1 MAISA
6 SKRKNLTQISLL
18 VAAVVVV
25 IAVSALLQNWWNN
38 RPGPQPLEIAI
49 SASNG
54 DETQDVYPFSACTPG
69 VECEEHEIPTVAVA
83 ADGELTLELPK
94 AIYDHDWAL
103 LKIYDDPAANS
114 QDYFTANQTKQVTI
128 PGQAEAT
135 DDVATPPR
143 LVVVE
148 VTSVQIGID
157 DAGEETPYTVTWS
170 IAAQE
175 GAESAA
181 DAEGSAGASDA
192 EASETEAEN

>member
-18 VAAVVVV
+18 VFAVVVV

-38 RPGPQPLEIAI
+38 RPGPQPLEISI

-54 DETQDVYPFSACTPG
+54 DEQVDVYPFSACTPG
-69 VECEEHEIPTVAVA
+69 VECEEHEIPTVAVSG
-83 ADGELTLELPK
+83 DGELTLELPK
-94 AIYDHDWAL
+94 QIYDHDWAL

-114 QDYFTANQTKQVTI
+114 QDYFTANQTKEVTI
-128 PGQAEAT
+128 PAQAEAT
-135 DDVATPPR
+135 SDDGAAPQ

-148 VTSVQIGID
+148 VTSVQIGTD
-157 DAGEETPYTVTWS
+157 ESGEETPYTVTWS

-175 GAESAA
+175 N
-181 DAEGSAGASDA
+181 AGQNSSSDA
-192 EASETEAEN
+192 ETDTSNTSDNGE